1 MSEII
6 VPSKRIVALDSQILN
21 TIQLCAR
28 KVKLSL
34 VDNYGPSMKPS
45 YLETGGLMHTCLEAY
60 YTMLRDGASWK
71 DAVQFGIIA
80 GKKYSISFSI
90 STEEIDTVLYQF
102 TEYTEFYRTEGWIPL
117 DIERPFSAILYDSP
131 TLQIIWE
138 GRIDLTIKIQ
148 GYGEKVFWVDHKTQK
163 RNQELSP
170 LANQFMGYCW
180 FTGTYSGIVNKIG
193 FQKTLAREDRFKR
206 PMVNY
211 SKVRIEEWETNTLIW
226 VGYLL
231 DYIDSGI
238 WPANFT
244 SCDKYAGCVFQE
256 VCTKDP
262 DMRQYTLDKKYLI
275 HEPWNPAGELK

>member
-1 MSEII
+1 MLDT
-6 VPSKRIVALDSQILN
+6 VPQKRIIALDSQILN

-28 KVKLSL
+28 KVKLSFI
-34 VDNYGPSMKPS
+34 DNYGPKMTPS
-45 YLETGGLMHTCLEAY
+45 YQESGGLMHTCLEAY
-60 YTMLRDGASWK
+60 YTAIRDGAKWR

-80 GKKYSISFSI
+80 GKKYSISFTLP
-90 STEEIDTVLYQF
+90 TEEIDSVLYQF
-102 TEYTEFYRTEGWIPL
+102 TEYTEFWKQCGWIPL
-117 DIERPFSAILYDSP
+117 DIERPFSAIMYDSP
-131 TLQIIWE
+131 TLQVLWE
-138 GRIDLTIKIQ
+138 GKIDLTVSIKSGTDTIV
-148 GYGEKVFWVDHKTQK
+148 KWVDHKTQK

-193 FQKTLAREDRFKR
+193 FQKTLKPEERFKR

-211 SKVRIEEWETNTLIW
+211 SKVRIEEWVTNTLIW

-231 DYIDSGI
+231 DYMDSGI

-244 SCDKYAGCVFQE
+244 SCDKYAGCTFQA
-256 VCTKDP
+256 VCIKDP
-262 DMRQYTLDKKYLI
+262 DMRQYVLDKDFII